1 MLSEDQR
8 VGKTRGKFPFGFIR
22 PARANT
28 EADNNLKAN
37 THLWRMKDF
46 GSERLLSFISNF
58 RLIDA
63 ERGLIEYGL
72 LLRLGSISKTRKKSE
87 WKERDENRLLSV
99 SEWMVLGKGKLNG
112 NTPKSKDGDCTQ
124 YWQND

>member
-1 MLSEDQR
+1 MFCYLSNR
-8 VGKTRGKFPFGFIR
+8 VGFINIFQIVAIRCYQEIKEWEKTRGKFPFGFIR

-72 LLRLGSISKTRKKSE
+72 LLRLGSISKTRKE
-87 WKERDENRLLSV
+87 
-99 SEWMVLGKGKLNG
+99 
-112 NTPKSKDGDCTQ
+112 
-124 YWQND
+124 